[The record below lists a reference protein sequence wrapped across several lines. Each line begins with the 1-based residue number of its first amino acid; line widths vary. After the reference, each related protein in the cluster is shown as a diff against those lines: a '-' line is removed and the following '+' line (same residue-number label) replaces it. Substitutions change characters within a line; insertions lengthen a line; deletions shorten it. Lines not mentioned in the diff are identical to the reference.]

1 MARIVM
7 RLELVKRPQEG
18 SWRVRAISPD
28 DAALLGELM
37 VQAYRGTVDYH
48 GETREDAR
56 AEVKATLGGKY
67 GVFLRDCSFLIE
79 EEGQIISAVMV
90 TLSEHYRAP
99 LLAFCMTHPSRK
111 TEGMATF
118 LIREA
123 CNALVDAGFRE
134 LFLVVTEAN
143 KPARH
148 IYEKMGFLA
157 MSNSL

>member
-1 MARIVM
+1 MARMTM
-7 RLELVKRPQEG
+7 RLELVKCPQER
-18 SWRVRAISPD
+18 SWNFRVISPD
-28 DAALLGELM
+28 DAVLLGELM

-48 GETREDAR
+48 GESRDDAR
-56 AEVKATLGGKY
+56 VEVKATLGGKY

-90 TLSEHYRAP
+90 TMSEHYQAP

-123 CNALVDAGFRE
+123 CNALVDAGYKE
-134 LFLVVTEAN
+134 LFLVVTEEN

-148 IYEKMGFLA
+148 IYEKMRIPHCE
-157 MSNSL
+157 